1 MKRRVMSLDEI
12 RRESDW
18 WDEKGNYFD
27 YDLCRKIYGYE
38 PSIYDLVD
46 VENMDFC
53 KDGVT
58 RYYYFTD
65 KDGRPAV
72 YYKY

>member
-18 WDEKGNYFD
+18 WNEKGKYFD
-27 YDLCRKIYGYE
+27 YDLFHKIYGYE

>member
-12 RRESDW
+12 LRESDW
-18 WDEKGNYFD
+18 WNEKGNYFD
-27 YDLCRKIYGYE
+27 YDLFRKIYGYE